1 MLRRFRIRRDAL
13 QADGVAGLVLGLQ
26 SIPDGLATGLL
37 ASVNPLAGLYGY
49 LVGTITG
56 AVFASSEFMAVQA
69 TGAMSILVAD
79 VPAVHTARTRRARS
93 SRLRVLTG
101 VVMLAAGFFR
111 LGWALRFVPN
121 SVMVGFINA
130 VGVNIVLGQ
139 LTNFTGYAAPGEGRA
154 GAGGEHADPS
164 GRASLAHRR
173 DRRRDDRADRR
184 ARAHARSARWA
195 LVVAVV
201 ATSALV
207 PLLGWSNVATLSD
220 LTDVPKSLP
229 RPVLPVLHLVP
240 VLIVPAI
247 ALTFV
252 GLVQGAVIS
261 ASLPNPDGTIADA
274 SKDFIGQGAANV
286 ASGLFRGMP
295 VGGSLS
301 ASSLNK
307 TAGART
313 RQSLI
318 IAGLVM
324 AIAIL
329 LLGGVIGRVAMP
341 ALAGLLMLVGY
352 RTIKPDDIVAVWR
365 TGAVQATVLVVT
377 FGLTIVIP
385 LQYAVLA
392 GVGLAVLLHVVRQS
406 SELVVKRRVPGEG
419 GFWVE
424 TDAPKELPAGEVV
437 VLQPY
442 GSLFFAA
449 APTFEAALPA
459 GRRSRGSVVILRLRG
474 RSDLGT
480 TFLAVLAR
488 YAEGLTRG
496 RQQAR
501 DRLDERT
508 DRRPAP
514 AAGVTDVVGTEN
526 IYSGD
531 ERSELQHRQ
540 AYEDASAWVEEHR
553 NRAGRG

>member
-1 MLRRFRIRRDAL
+1 M
-13 QADGVAGLVLGLQ
+13 LGLQ

-79 VPAVHTARTRRARS
+79 VPAVHHGGNQARALFTLA
-93 SRLRVLTG
+93 VLTG
-101 VVMLAAGFFR
+101 IVMLAAGFFR

-139 LTNFTGYAAPGEGRA
+139 LKNFTGYAAPGEGRLERA
-154 GAGGEHADPS
+154 VNTLIHPGELHWRTVAI
-164 GRASLAHRR
+164 GVATIGLIVALERTRLGEMG
-173 DRRRDDRADRR
+173 
-184 ARAHARSARWA
+184 

-220 LTDVPKSLP
+220 LTDVPNSLP

-261 ASLPNPDGTIADA
+261 ASLPNPDGTIPNA
-274 SKDFIGQGAANV
+274 SKDFIAQGAANV
-286 ASGLFRGMP
+286 ASGFFRGMP

-307 TAGART
+307 TAGAKT

-352 RTIKPDDIVAVWR
+352 RTIKPHDVAAVWR

-424 TDAPKELPAGEVV
+424 TDAPKELPGGEVV

-459 GRRSRGSVVILRLRG
+459 AGRESAGSVVILRLRG
-474 RSDLGT
+474 RSDLGS
-480 TFLAVLAR
+480 TFLAVLVR
-488 YAEGLTRG
+488 YAEGLIAVGSKLMIVSTS
-496 RQQAR
+496 
-501 DRLDERT
+501 DRLEDQLGM
-508 DRRPAP
+508 
-514 AAGVTDVVGTEN
+514 AGVTAVVGTEN

-531 ERSELQHRQ
+531 ERVGATLGK
-540 AYEDASAWVEEHR
+540 AYEDASAWVEEQR
-553 NRAGRG
+553 

>member
-1 MLRRFRIRRDAL
+1 M
-13 QADGVAGLVLGLQ
+13 LGLQ

-56 AVFASSEFMAVQA
+56 AAFASSEFMAVQG
-69 TGAMSILVAD
+69 TGAMAILVAD
-79 VPAVHTARTRRARS
+79 VPTVHHGANQERA
-93 SRLRVLTG
+93 LFTLAVLTG
-101 VVMLAAGFFR
+101 IVMLAAGFLR
-111 LGWALRFVPN
+111 LGWTLRFVPN

-130 VGVNIVLGQ
+130 VGVNIILGQ
-139 LTNFTGYAAPGEGRA
+139 LKNFTGYAAPGENRLTRA
-154 GAGGEHADPS
+154 ANTLLHPAELHWQTVAIGVATIGLIVALERTRLGEM
-164 GRASLAHRR
+164 G
-173 DRRRDDRADRR
+173 
-184 ARAHARSARWA
+184 
-195 LVVAVV
+195 LVLAVV

-207 PLLGWSNVATLSD
+207 PLLGWAGVATVRD
-220 LTDVPKSLP
+220 LTDVPSSLP
-229 RPVLPVLHLVP
+229 RPVLPVLHLIP

-261 ASLPNPDGTIADA
+261 ASLPNPDGSIPNA
-274 SKDFIGQGAANV
+274 SRDFIGQGAANV

-307 TAGART
+307 TAGAKT

-324 AIAIL
+324 AVAIL
-329 LLGGVIGRVAMP
+329 LLGGVVGRIAMP
-341 ALAGLLMLVGY
+341 ALAALLMLVGY
-352 RTIKPDDIVAVWR
+352 RTIKPDNIVAVWR

-377 FGLTIVIP
+377 FGLTILIP

-392 GVGLAVLLHVVRQS
+392 GVGLSVLLHTVRQS
-406 SELVVKRRVPGEG
+406 SQLVVKRRLPEKD

-424 TDAPKELPAGEVV
+424 MDAPARLPAGEVV

-449 APTFEAALPA
+449 AQTFEAALPA
-459 GRRSRGSVVILRLRG
+459 ATDESHGSVVIIRLRG

-480 TFLAVLAR
+480 TFLAVLVR
-488 YAEGLTRG
+488 YAGSLDAVGSKLVIVSTS
-496 RQQAR
+496 
-501 DRLDERT
+501 DRLDDQLRLSGLT
-508 DRRPAP
+508 A
-514 AAGVTDVVGTEN
+514 VVGREN
-526 IYSGD
+526 IYAGD
-531 ERSELQHRQ
+531 ERVGAALAA
-540 AYEDASAWVEEHR
+540 AYADAATWVEER
-553 NRAGRG
+553 RF

>member
-1 MLRRFRIRRDAL
+1 M
-13 QADGVAGLVLGLQ
+13 
-26 SIPDGLATGLL
+26 
-37 ASVNPLAGLYGY
+37 
-49 LVGTITG
+49 
-56 AVFASSEFMAVQA
+56 
-69 TGAMSILVAD
+69 
-79 VPAVHTARTRRARS
+79 
-93 SRLRVLTG
+93 LTG

-130 VGVNIVLGQ
+130 VGVNIILGQ
-139 LTNFTGYAAPGEGRA
+139 FSNFTGYAASGENR
-154 GAGGEHADPS
+154 
-164 GRASLAHRR
+164 L
-173 DRRRDDRADRR
+173 
-184 ARAHARSARWA
+184 ARALNTLIHPGRLDWHTVAIGVATIVLIVALERTPLGEMA

-207 PLLGWSNVATLSD
+207 SLLGWSNVATLND
-220 LTDVPKSLP
+220 LTVVPSSLP

-392 GVGLAVLLHVVRQS
+392 GVGLSVLLHVVRQS
-406 SELVVKRRVPGEG
+406 SQLVVKRRVPGED

-424 TDAPKELPAGEVV
+424 TDAPTQLPAGEVV

-449 APTFEAALPA
+449 VANLRSGAPRRDRRLARLRRDPPPPRANRSRHDLPRRA
-459 GRRSRGSVVILRLRG
+459 RPLRREPHRRSI
-474 RSDLGT
+474 
-480 TFLAVLAR
+480 
-488 YAEGLTRG
+488 
-496 RQQAR
+496 
-501 DRLDERT
+501 
-508 DRRPAP
+508 
-514 AAGVTDVVGTEN
+514 
-526 IYSGD
+526 
-531 ERSELQHRQ
+531 
-540 AYEDASAWVEEHR
+540 ASS
-553 NRAGRG
+553 

>member
-1 MLRRFRIRRDAL
+1 M
-13 QADGVAGLVLGLQ
+13 LGLQ

-56 AVFASSEFMAVQA
+56 AVFASSEFMAVQG
-69 TGAMSILVAD
+69 TGAMAILVAD
-79 VPAVHTARTRRARS
+79 VPAVHHGPDQERA
-93 SRLRVLTG
+93 LFTLAVLTG

-130 VGVNIVLGQ
+130 VGVNIILGQ
-139 LTNFTGYAAPGEGRA
+139 LRNFTGYAAPGAGRLERA
-154 GAGGEHADPS
+154 VNTLIHPGELHWQTVAIGVATIVLIVALERTPL
-164 GRASLAHRR
+164 GEMG
-173 DRRRDDRADRR
+173 
-184 ARAHARSARWA
+184 

-201 ATSALV
+201 LTSALV
-207 PLLGWSNVATLSD
+207 PLLGWSNVATLND
-220 LTDVPKSLP
+220 LTDVPNALP

-261 ASLPNPDGTIADA
+261 ASLPNPDGSIPNV
-274 SKDFIGQGAANV
+274 SRDFIGQGAANV
-286 ASGLFRGMP
+286 ASGFLRGMP

-307 TAGART
+307 TAGAKT

-318 IAGLVM
+318 IAGVVM
-324 AIAIL
+324 AVAIL
-329 LLGGVIGRVAMP
+329 LLGGVVGRVAMP

-352 RTIKPDDIVAVWR
+352 RTIKPGDIVAVWR

-377 FGLTIVIP
+377 FGLTIVVP

-392 GVGLAVLLHVVRQS
+392 GVGLSVLLHAVRQS
-406 SELVVKRRVPGEG
+406 SQLVVKRRVPGEG
-419 GFWVE
+419 GFWIE
-424 TDAPKELPAGEVV
+424 TDAPVELPPGEVV

-449 APTFEAALPA
+449 APTFEAALPNA
-459 GRRSRGSVVILRLRG
+459 TGKSRGSVVILRLRG

-488 YAEGLTRG
+488 YAEGLITVG
-496 RQQAR
+496 SKLVIVSTS
-501 DRLDERT
+501 DRLEDQLRLS
-508 DRRPAP
+508 
-514 AAGVTDVVGTEN
+514 GVTEAVGTEN
-526 IYSGD
+526 IYEGD
-531 ERSELQHRQ
+531 ERVGAALAK
-540 AYEDASAWVEEHR
+540 AYEDAKAWVDE
-553 NRAGRG
+553 RAVGQPPHA